1 MQRSAFS
8 TKNATCMAK
17 IEFNTGIEA
26 LTIFLVSVMA
36 AVHWRALFSTTVE
49 ARRSLPRNGTRRLK
63 GVTQEGESDRS
74 NRTLLLLAF
83 RLNDPA
89 RARSLA
95 PHLSC
100 DLGDAIIGCKAAE
113 PSVPNRR
120 LAPTS
125 RAVRLKMLGFSLI
138 SVALPR
144 HNFRAHYYVF
154 TTLWQRPEKW
164 NIVVSITA

>member
-1 MQRSAFS
+1 
-8 TKNATCMAK
+8 MAK
-17 IEFNTGIEA
+17 IEFNTGIET

-36 AVHWRALFSTTVE
+36 AGHWRALFSTTVE
-49 ARRSLPRNGTRRLK
+49 ARRSLPRNETRRLK

-74 NRTLLLLAF
+74 NRTLLLSAF

-113 PSVPNRR
+113 PSVANRR
-120 LAPTS
+120 VGAFHIALSQKHWGFAPFLSARFWKIS
-125 RAVRLKMLGFSLI
+125 RQILRF
-138 SVALPR
+138 
-144 HNFRAHYYVF
+144 YYV
-154 TTLWQRPEKW
+154 RHPAK
-164 NIVVSITA
+164 